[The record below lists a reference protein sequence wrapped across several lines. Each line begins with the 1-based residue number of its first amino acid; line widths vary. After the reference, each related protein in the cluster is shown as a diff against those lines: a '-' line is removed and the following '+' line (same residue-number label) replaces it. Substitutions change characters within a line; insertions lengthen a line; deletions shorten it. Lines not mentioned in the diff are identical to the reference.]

1 MRQSTFQIKISLLL
15 KCTFK
20 YILMYM
26 FFNCLKETF
35 IKQTTDGLSFSTT
48 YRKHSST
55 PICDLIFGAFVTKP
69 LELSG
74 G

>member
-1 MRQSTFQIKISLLL
+1 MKKNMRQSTFQIKISLLL

-35 IKQTTDGLSFSTT
+35 IKQTTDGLSFSTS
-48 YRKHSST
+48 YRKQCNFPT
-55 PICDLIFGAFVTKP
+55 FIYYIVQLI
-69 LELSG
+69 
-74 G
+74 

>member
-1 MRQSTFQIKISLLL
+1 
-15 KCTFK
+15 
-20 YILMYM
+20 M

-48 YRKHSST
+48 YRKQCNFPTFMYILHCTTNIELHSST